1 MGKEGKEVSACRAAL
16 GSRAGYLVAGCW
28 LGSLVGWLF
37 SWLGRAPLVIG
48 CYYSWYVLLFQGTRC
63 VCAFYMVGNDGEN
76 FDLVSRVSRG

>member
-1 MGKEGKEVSACRAAL
+1 MGGEEVSACRAAL

-48 CYYSWYVLLFQGTRC
+48 CYYHGTYYYFRAS
-63 VCAFYMVGNDGEN
+63 VCMCISFYRVGNDGEK
-76 FDLVSRVSRG
+76 FSLISRVSRVD